1 MNILMLALPALL
13 SSACN
18 ASANAL
24 WKTQF
29 LETPLQTDSIYALI
43 RSVLHWRIIGGMACY
58 GVSMLLFFYLLS
70 HYKLSQVVPF
80 LATTYI
86 FNFIIAALF
95 FREPIVWT
103 QVCGI
108 CLIIGGVVLSNLS

>member
-1 MNILMLALPALL
+1 MNSIMLIIPALL

-18 ASANAL
+18 SIANAL

-29 LETPLQTDSIYALI
+29 LQTPLQTDSLYALI
-43 RSVLHWRIIGGMACY
+43 RSVFHWRIMGGVVCY
-58 GVSMLLFFYLLS
+58 GISMLLFFYLLS

-86 FNFIIAALF
+86 FNFIIAG
-95 FREPIVWT
+95 IVFHEVITWT
-103 QVCGI
+103 QLGGI
-108 CLIIGGVVLSNLS
+108 ALIIGGVILSNLA